1 MTRGHRTGVV
11 GTVAAVIGTAAALAS
26 GYAAAGQAGLVD
38 VASAAAVAV
47 LIVARGLVRGE
58 KPPSVPFKKI
68 RLRRPAPPTA
78 EFPGYQ
84 KIFSDL
90 SWAQVSW
97 RHYQHPVRPMLAR
110 LAAAL
115 DRQEAVA
122 DDLAASRDP
131 DAPGPG
137 LAALDRIVAKLEGH
151 SP

>member
-1 MTRGHRTGVV
+1 MRRRHRV
-11 GTVAAVIGTAAALAS
+11 GVAAAVTGTAAALAS
-26 GYAAAGQAGLVD
+26 GYAAAGQAGLID
-38 VASAAAVAV
+38 VAAVAAVGV

-58 KPPSVPFKKI
+58 KPPSVPFKKF
-68 RLRRPAPPTA
+68 RLRRPGPPTA

-97 RHYQHPVRPMLAR
+97 RHYEHPLRPMLAR

-122 DDLAASRDP
+122 ADLAVSADP

-137 LAALDRIVAKLEGH
+137 LAALDRIIAKLEGH
-151 SP
+151 SS

>member
-1 MTRGHRTGVV
+1 MTRRHRAGV
-11 GTVAAVIGTAAALAS
+11 VAAVIGTAAALAS

-38 VASAAAVAV
+38 VASAVAVGV

-58 KPPSVPFKKI
+58 KPPSVPFRKF
-68 RLRRPAPPTA
+68 RLRRPGLSTA

-97 RHYQHPVRPMLAR
+97 RHYEHPLRPMLAR

-122 DDLAASRDP
+122 ADLAASRDP
-131 DAPGPG
+131 DGPGPDV
-137 LAALDRIVAKLEGH
+137 AALDRIIAKLEGH
-151 SP
+151 AP

>member
-1 MTRGHRTGVV
+1 MTRRHRAG
-11 GTVAAVIGTAAALAS
+11 VAAVIGTAAALAS

-38 VASAAAVAV
+38 MASAAAVGV

-58 KPPSVPFKKI
+58 KPPAVPFRKF
-68 RLRRPAPPTA
+68 RLRRPGMSTA

-97 RHYQHPVRPMLAR
+97 RHYEHPLRPMLAR

-122 DDLAASRDP
+122 ADLAASAGP
-131 DAPGPG
+131 DAPGPD
-137 LAALDRIVAKLEGH
+137 LATLDRIIAKLEG
-151 SP
+151 PAP